1 MIPVE
6 LQPMNIERR
15 FLRGGFTLVELLVV
29 MTIMGILAAML
40 FPALTGG
47 KKRTD
52 QATCTSN
59 MRQLCIFIG
68 QYARDKDFYPEGA
81 RWMGSSSV
89 EDGPLGRYTKE
100 PKIYV
105 CPADTDLKDALK
117 RRSAQRL
124 TSYAYNSWFDRK
136 PSSVSVDMSRAVLF
150 MEPRITGGGGTMQ
163 TTFQGSGAPR
173 LTDRHNGGGLI
184 AFGDAHVEFYTQQR
198 FQKEK
203 QIIFE
208 VTR

>member
-1 MIPVE
+1 
-6 LQPMNIERR
+6 MNMKRR
-15 FLRGGFTLVELLVV
+15 LLRGGFTLVELLVV
-29 MTIMGILAAML
+29 MTIMGILAGLL

-47 KKRTD
+47 KRRAD
-52 QATCTSN
+52 QVICTSN
-59 MRQLCIFIG
+59 MSQLCKFIG
-68 QYARDKDFYPEGA
+68 QYARDKDVYPESAQWTGT
-81 RWMGSSSV
+81 STV

-100 PKIYV
+100 GKIYT

-136 PSSVSVDMSRAVLF
+136 PFSTSVDLSRAVFL
-150 MEPRITGGGGTMQ
+150 MEPRISGGGGMMQ
-163 TTFQGSGAPR
+163 TSFQGSGAPR

-203 QIIFE
+203 QTIFE

>member
-1 MIPVE
+1 
-6 LQPMNIERR
+6 MNTQRHFARR
-15 FLRGGFTLVELLVV
+15 GFTLVELLVV
-29 MTIMGILAAML
+29 MTIMGILGALL

-47 KKRTD
+47 KRRAD
-52 QATCTSN
+52 QVVCTSN
-59 MRQLCIFIG
+59 MSQLSKFIS
-68 QYARDKDFYPEGA
+68 QYARDKDVYPEGA
-81 RWMGSSSV
+81 RWMGSTSV

-100 PKIYV
+100 QKLYV
-105 CPADTDLKDALK
+105 CPTDTDLRDALK
-117 RRSAQRL
+117 RRSTQRL

-136 PSSVSVDMSRAVLF
+136 PYSVSVDLSRAVFL

-163 TTFQGSGAPR
+163 TSFQGSGAPR

>member
-1 MIPVE
+1 M
-6 LQPMNIERR
+6 MNTKRR

-29 MTIMGILAAML
+29 MTIMGILGALL

-47 KKRTD
+47 KKRAD
-52 QATCTSN
+52 QVICTSN
-59 MRQLCIFIG
+59 MNQLCKFIS
-68 QYARDKDFYPEGA
+68 QYARDKDVYPEGA

-100 PKIYV
+100 QKIYV
-105 CPADTDLKDALK
+105 CPADTQLKDTLK
-117 RRSAQRL
+117 RHSTQRL

-136 PSSVSVDMSRAVLF
+136 PYSTSVDMSRAVLF
-150 MEPRITGGGGTMQ
+150 MEPRVGSGGTMQ
-163 TTFQGSGAPR
+163 TTFQGVGAPR

-184 AFGDAHVEFYTQQR
+184 AYGDAHVEFFNQQR
-198 FQKEK
+198 FQKNK
-203 QIIFE
+203 DIIFE

>member
-1 MIPVE
+1 
-6 LQPMNIERR
+6 MNTKQR

-47 KKRTD
+47 KKRAD
-52 QATCTSN
+52 QAICTSN
-59 MRQLCIFIG
+59 MRQLCLFIS
-68 QYARDKDFYPEGA
+68 QYARDKELYPEGG
-81 RWMGSSSV
+81 RWAGTSSV
-89 EDGPLGRYTKE
+89 EDGVLGRYVKE

-105 CPADTDLKDALK
+105 CPSDTDLKDALK
-117 RRSAQRL
+117 RHSTQRL

-136 PSSVSVDMSRAVLF
+136 MFSTSVDLSRAVFF
-150 MEPRITGGGGTMQ
+150 MEPNVGGGGTMQ

-173 LTDRHNGGGLI
+173 LTDRHNGGGLLG
-184 AFGDAHVEFYTQQR
+184 FGDAHVEFYTQRR

-203 QIIFE
+203 QNIFE

>member
-1 MIPVE
+1 
-6 LQPMNIERR
+6 MNTTRR
-15 FLRGGFTLVELLVV
+15 LLRGGFTLIELLVV
-29 MTIMGILAAML
+29 MAIMGILGALL

-59 MRQLCIFIG
+59 MRQICIFIN
-68 QYARDKDFYPEGA
+68 QYARDKEVFPD
-81 RWMGSSSV
+81 SSLWTGTTSV

-100 PKIYV
+100 GKIFA

-117 RRSAQRL
+117 RHSTRRL

-136 PSSVSVDMSRAVLF
+136 PFSTSVDMSRAVLL

-163 TTFQGSGAPR
+163 TSFQGSGAPR
-173 LTDRHNGGGLI
+173 LTDRHSGGGLI
-184 AFGDAHVEFYTQQR
+184 AFGDAHVEFYTQQK
-198 FQKEK
+198 FQKQKET
-203 QIIFE
+203 IFE